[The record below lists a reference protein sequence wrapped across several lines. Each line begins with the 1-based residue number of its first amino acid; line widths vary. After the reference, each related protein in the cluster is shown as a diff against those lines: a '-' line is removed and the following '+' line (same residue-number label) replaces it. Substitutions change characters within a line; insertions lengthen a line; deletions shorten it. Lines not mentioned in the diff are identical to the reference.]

1 MCVND
6 SGQDK
11 GEFMNKLKR
20 NVSVLL
26 IALMAL
32 LGTTASLAADTSQA
46 VVGTW
51 LVESATGDPA
61 HIEIYA
67 KMVDGVETFYGKFT
81 FFPGE
86 DENGVNIGE
95 TALDGFNPNESL
107 RDRRLIGLDMLEGM
121 TYNEKKTR
129 WDGGTVYDPDIG
141 KYYKCRL
148 SILDENR
155 LQLHGYVG
163 IPLFGRRDIWTRL

>member
-1 MCVND
+1 
-6 SGQDK
+6 
-11 GEFMNKLKR
+11 MNKLKR
-20 NVSVLL
+20 NVSVVL
-26 IALMAL
+26 ITLMAL

-51 LVESATGDPA
+51 LVTSATGDPA
-61 HIEIYA
+61 HIKIYA

-95 TALDGFNPNESL
+95 SALDGLNPNESL
-107 RDRRLIGLDMLEGM
+107 RERRLLGLDMLEGM
-121 TYNEKKTR
+121 TYNKTKAR

-155 LQLHGYVG
+155 LELRGYVG
-163 IPLFGRRDIWTRL
+163 IPLFGRSDIWTRL